1 LLTVIDRAG
10 DDAFDRV
17 TTLLCGLPCKS
28 SPSSSSISLGR
39 VRRLTAGR
47 KENSPGV
54 SR

>member
-10 DDAFDRV
+10 DDAFDRA